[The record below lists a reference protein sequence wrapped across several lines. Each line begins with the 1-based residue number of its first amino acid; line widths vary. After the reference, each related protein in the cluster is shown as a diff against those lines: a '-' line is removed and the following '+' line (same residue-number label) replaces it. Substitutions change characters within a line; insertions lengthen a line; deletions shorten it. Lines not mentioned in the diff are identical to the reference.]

1 MESGNRHS
9 VLLLTGSNFRGKEQ
23 ILQRAAERIA
33 EQVGPIERA
42 SQTHY
47 TEAWGFSCEEEFANQ
62 ALLVGTDL
70 SADEVL
76 MKTQG
81 IERELGRDRV
91 AESEE
96 KLLTG
101 ERYASRVVDIDI
113 IFYDDVVV
121 ESEELTL
128 PHPLMHEREF
138 VLRPMLEVA
147 PAWRHPILEQTVEE
161 MIERVENSK
170 LRIENYRAKPNRG
183 R

>member
-1 MESGNRHS
+1 MESGIRHS

-42 SQTHY
+42 SQICY
-47 TEAWGFSCEEEFANQ
+47 SEAWGFTCEEEFANQ
-62 ALLVGTDL
+62 AILVSTGL
-70 SADEVL
+70 AADEVL
-76 MKTQG
+76 MKTQA

-113 IFYDDVVV
+113 IFYDDIVV
-121 ESEELTL
+121 ESEKLTL

-147 PAWRHPILEQTVEE
+147 AEWRHPIIGLTTEE
-161 MIERVENSK
+161 MIEGILNS
-170 LRIENYRAKPNRG
+170 
-183 R
+183 

>member
-1 MESGNRHS
+1 MESGIRHS

-23 ILQRAAERIA
+23 ILQRAAECIA
-33 EQVGPIERA
+33 EQVGPIDKA
-42 SQTHY
+42 SQIHY

-62 ALLVGTDL
+62 AILVSTGL
-70 SADEVL
+70 AADEVL
-76 MKTQG
+76 MKTQA
-81 IERELGRDRV
+81 IERELGRDRE

-113 IFYDDVVV
+113 IFYDDIVV

-147 PAWRHPILEQTVEE
+147 AEWRHPILGLTTQE
-161 MIERVENSK
+161 MIERVG
-170 LRIENYRAKPNRG
+170 RIQN
-183 R
+183 

>member
-1 MESGNRHS
+1 MESGKRHS

-42 SQTHY
+42 SQICY
-47 TEAWGFSCEEEFANQ
+47 SEAWGFTCEEEFANQ
-62 ALLVGTDL
+62 AILVSTGL
-70 SADEVL
+70 AADEVL
-76 MKTQG
+76 RLTQA
-81 IERELGRDRV
+81 IERELGRDRK

-96 KLLTG
+96 KMLTG

-121 ESEELTL
+121 DRCDLKL

-147 PAWRHPILEQTVEE
+147 AEWRHPILGRTTQE
-161 MIERVENSK
+161 MLEGILNS
-170 LRIENYRAKPNRG
+170 
-183 R
+183 

>member
-33 EQVGPIERA
+33 ELVGPIERA
-42 SQTHY
+42 SQICY
-47 TEAWGFSCEEEFANQ
+47 SEAWGFTCEEEFANQ
-62 ALLVGTDL
+62 AILVSTVL
-70 SADEVL
+70 AADEVL
-76 MKTQG
+76 MKTQA

-113 IFYDDVVV
+113 IFYDDIVV

-147 PAWRHPILEQTVEE
+147 AEWRHPIIGRTVEE
-161 MIERVENSK
+161 MLKGILNS
-170 LRIENYRAKPNRG
+170 
-183 R
+183 

>member
-1 MESGNRHS
+1 MESGIRHS

-42 SQTHY
+42 SQIY
-47 TEAWGFSCEEEFANQ
+47 YSEAWGFKCESEFANQ
-62 ALLVGTDL
+62 ALIVETSLQPL
-70 SADEVL
+70 EVL
-76 MKTQG
+76 MKTQA

-113 IFYDDVVV
+113 IFYDDIVV

-147 PAWRHPILEQTVEE
+147 AEWRHPIIGRTVEE
-161 MIERVENSK
+161 MLEGILNS
-170 LRIENYRAKPNRG
+170 
-183 R
+183 

>member
-1 MESGNRHS
+1 MENGKRHS

-42 SQTHY
+42 SQIHY

-76 MKTQG
+76 LKTQG
-81 IERELGRDRV
+81 IERELGRDRK
-91 AESEE
+91 AEAAE
-96 KLLTG
+96 KAATG

-113 IFYDDVVV
+113 IFYDDIVV

-147 PAWRHPILEQTVEE
+147 AEWRHPILGLTTEE
-161 MIERVENSK
+161 MIERVGNSKFIIQNSK
-170 LRIENYRAKPNRG
+170 LS
-183 R
+183 

>member
-1 MESGNRHS
+1 MECGIRHS
-9 VLLLTGSNFRGKEQ
+9 VLLLTGSNFRGKDQ
-23 ILQRAAERIA
+23 ILQRAAECIA

-42 SQTHY
+42 SQICY
-47 TEAWGFSCEEEFANQ
+47 SEAWGFTCEEEFANQ
-62 ALLVGTDL
+62 AILVSTGL
-70 SADEVL
+70 AADEVL
-76 MKTQG
+76 MKTQA
-81 IERELGRDRV
+81 IEQELGRDRE

-121 ESEELTL
+121 DRCDLKL

-147 PAWRHPILEQTVEE
+147 AEWRHPIIGLTVEE
-161 MIERVENSK
+161 MLEGILNS
-170 LRIENYRAKPNRG
+170 
-183 R
+183 

>member
-1 MESGNRHS
+1 MEALGTHS

-23 ILQRAAERIA
+23 ILQRAAECIA

-42 SQTHY
+42 SQICY
-47 TEAWGFSCEEEFANQ
+47 SEAWGFTCEEEFANQ
-62 ALLVGTDL
+62 AILVSTGL
-70 SADEVL
+70 AADEVL
-76 MKTQG
+76 MKTQA

-113 IFYDDVVV
+113 IFYDDIVV
-121 ESEELTL
+121 ESEKLTL
-128 PHPLMHEREF
+128 PHPLMHKREF

-147 PAWRHPILEQTVEE
+147 AEWRHPILGLTTEE
-161 MIERVENSK
+161 MIERVG
-170 LRIENYRAKPNRG
+170 RIQN
-183 R
+183 

>member
-1 MESGNRHS
+1 MESGKRHS

-23 ILQRAAERIA
+23 ILRRAAERIA

-42 SQTHY
+42 SQICY
-47 TEAWGFSCEEEFANQ
+47 SEAWGFTCEEEFANQ
-62 ALLVGTDL
+62 AILVNTVL
-70 SADEVL
+70 EADEVL
-76 MKTQG
+76 MKIQA

-113 IFYDDVVV
+113 IFYDDIVV

-147 PAWRHPILEQTVEE
+147 AEWRHPILGLTTQE
-161 MIERVENSK
+161 MLEGVENSR
-170 LRIENYRAKPNRG
+170 LRIEN
-183 R
+183 

>member
-1 MESGNRHS
+1 MECGIRHS

-23 ILQRAAERIA
+23 ILQRAAECIA

-42 SQTHY
+42 SQICY
-47 TEAWGFSCEEEFANQ
+47 SEAWGFTCEEEFANQ
-62 ALLVGTDL
+62 AILVSTVL
-70 SADEVL
+70 AADEVL
-76 MKTQG
+76 MKTQA
-81 IERELGRDRV
+81 IERELGRDRE

-113 IFYDDVVV
+113 IFYDDAVV
-121 ESEELTL
+121 ESEKLTL

-147 PAWRHPILEQTVEE
+147 AEWRHPILGLTTEE
-161 MIERVENSK
+161 MLERVENSR
-170 LRIENYRAKPNRG
+170 LRIEN
-183 R
+183 

>member
-1 MESGNRHS
+1 MECGIRHS

-42 SQTHY
+42 SQICY
-47 TEAWGFSCEEEFANQ
+47 SEAWGFTCEEEFANQ
-62 ALLVGTDL
+62 AILVSTGL
-70 SADEVL
+70 AADEVL
-76 MKTQG
+76 MKTQA

-113 IFYDDVVV
+113 IFYDDAVV
-121 ESEELTL
+121 ESEKLTL

-147 PAWRHPILEQTVEE
+147 AEWRHPILGLTVEE
-161 MIERVENSK
+161 MIERVG
-170 LRIENYRAKPNRG
+170 RIQN
-183 R
+183 

>member
-1 MESGNRHS
+1 MKSGKRHS
-9 VLLLTGSNFRGKEQ
+9 VVLLTGSNFRGKEQ
-23 ILQRAAERIA
+23 ILQRAAECIA

-42 SQTHY
+42 SQIHY

-62 ALLVGTDL
+62 ALMVGTDL

-81 IERELGRDRV
+81 IERELGRDRK
-91 AESEE
+91 AEAAE
-96 KLLTG
+96 KAATG

-121 ESEELTL
+121 DRCDLKL

-161 MIERVENSK
+161 MIEG
-170 LRIENYRAKPNRG
+170 IQNYER
-183 R
+183 

>member
-1 MESGNRHS
+1 MESGIRHS
-9 VLLLTGSNFRGKEQ
+9 VLLLTGSNFRSKEQ

-42 SQTHY
+42 SQICY
-47 TEAWGFSCEEEFANQ
+47 SEAWGFTCEEEFANQ
-62 ALLVGTDL
+62 AILVSTVL
-70 SADEVL
+70 AADEVL
-76 MKTQG
+76 MKTQA
-81 IERELGRDRV
+81 IERELGRDRE

-121 ESEELTL
+121 DRCDLKL
-128 PHPLMHEREF
+128 PHPLMHKREF

-147 PAWRHPILEQTVEE
+147 AEWRHPIIGKTVEE
-161 MIERVENSK
+161 MLEGILNS
-170 LRIENYRAKPNRG
+170 
-183 R
+183 

>member
-1 MESGNRHS
+1 MESGIRHS

-42 SQTHY
+42 SQICY
-47 TEAWGFSCEEEFANQ
+47 SEAWGFTCEEEFANQ
-62 ALLVGTDL
+62 AILVSTVL
-70 SADEVL
+70 AADEVL
-76 MKTQG
+76 MKTQA
-81 IERELGRDRV
+81 IERELGRDRE

-113 IFYDDVVV
+113 IFYDDAVV
-121 ESEELTL
+121 ESEKLTL

-147 PAWRHPILEQTVEE
+147 AEWRHPIIGLTVEE

-170 LRIENYRAKPNRG
+170 LRIEN
-183 R
+183 

>member
-1 MESGNRHS
+1 MESGIRHS

-33 EQVGPIERA
+33 EQVGQIERA
-42 SQTHY
+42 SQICY
-47 TEAWGFSCEEEFANQ
+47 SEAWGFTCEEEFANQ
-62 ALLVGTDL
+62 AILVNTVL
-70 SADEVL
+70 TANEVL
-76 MKTQG
+76 MKTQA
-81 IERELGRDRV
+81 IERELGRDRE

-101 ERYASRVVDIDI
+101 ERYASRMVDIDI
-113 IFYDDVVV
+113 IFYDDIVV

-147 PAWRHPILEQTVEE
+147 AKWRHPILEQTVEE

-170 LRIENYRAKPNRG
+170 FKIQN
-183 R
+183 

>member
-1 MESGNRHS
+1 MESGKRHS

-23 ILQRAAERIA
+23 ILQRAAECIA

-42 SQTHY
+42 SQICY
-47 TEAWGFSCEEEFANQ
+47 SEAWGFTCEEEFANQ
-62 ALLVGTDL
+62 AILVSTGL
-70 SADEVL
+70 AADEVL
-76 MKTQG
+76 MKTQA
-81 IERELGRDRV
+81 IERELGRDRE

-121 ESEELTL
+121 DRCDLKL
-128 PHPLMHEREF
+128 PHPLLHKREF

-147 PAWRHPILEQTVEE
+147 AEWRHPIIGRTVEE
-161 MIERVENSK
+161 MLDGILNS
-170 LRIENYRAKPNRG
+170 
-183 R
+183 

>member
-1 MESGNRHS
+1 M
-9 VLLLTGSNFRGKEQ
+9 LLTGSNFRGKEQ
-23 ILQRAAERIA
+23 ILQRAAECIA

-42 SQTHY
+42 SQIHY

-62 ALLVGTDL
+62 ALMVGTDL

-76 MKTQG
+76 MKTQD
-81 IERELGRDRV
+81 IERELGRDRK

-113 IFYDDVVV
+113 IFYDDIVV

-161 MIERVENSK
+161 MIEG
-170 LRIENYRAKPNRG
+170 IQNYER
-183 R
+183 

>member
-1 MESGNRHS
+1 MEALGTHS

-33 EQVGPIERA
+33 EQVGPIERT
-42 SQTHY
+42 SQICY
-47 TEAWGFSCEEEFANQ
+47 SEAWGFTCEEEFANQ
-62 ALLVGTDL
+62 AILVSTVL
-70 SADEVL
+70 AANEVL
-76 MKTQG
+76 MKTQA
-81 IERELGRDRV
+81 IERELGRDRE

-113 IFYDDVVV
+113 IFYDDIVV
-121 ESEELTL
+121 ESEKLTL

-147 PAWRHPILEQTVEE
+147 AEWRHPIIGRTTEE
-161 MIERVENSK
+161 MIERVG
-170 LRIENYRAKPNRG
+170 RIQN
-183 R
+183 

>member
-1 MESGNRHS
+1 MECEIRHS

-42 SQTHY
+42 SQICY
-47 TEAWGFSCEEEFANQ
+47 SEAWGFTCEEEFANQ
-62 ALLVGTDL
+62 AILVSTGL
-70 SADEVL
+70 AADEVL
-76 MKTQG
+76 MKTQA
-81 IERELGRDRV
+81 IERELGRDRE

-113 IFYDDVVV
+113 IFYDDIVV
-121 ESEELTL
+121 ESEKLTL

-147 PAWRHPILEQTVEE
+147 AEWRHPIIGLTVEE
-161 MIERVENSK
+161 MIERVG
-170 LRIENYRAKPNRG
+170 RIQN
-183 R
+183 

>member
-1 MESGNRHS
+1 MGRHS
-9 VLLLTGSNFRGKEQ
+9 VALLTGSNFRGKEQ
-23 ILQRAAERIA
+23 ILSRAAECIA

-42 SQTHY
+42 SQICY
-47 TEAWGFSCEEEFANQ
+47 SEAWGFTCEEEFANQ
-62 ALLVGTDL
+62 AILVSTVL
-70 SADEVL
+70 AADEVL
-76 MKTQG
+76 MKTQA

-113 IFYDDVVV
+113 IFYDDIVV

-147 PAWRHPILEQTVEE
+147 AEWRHPIIGRTVEE

-170 LRIENYRAKPNRG
+170 LRIEN
-183 R
+183 

>member
-1 MESGNRHS
+1 MRHS
-9 VLLLTGSNFRGKEQ
+9 VVLLTGSNFRGKEQ
-23 ILQRAAERIA
+23 ILQRAADYVAER
-33 EQVGPIERA
+33 VGEVERA
-42 SQTHY
+42 SQIHY

-62 ALLVGTDL
+62 ALMVGTDL

-76 MKTQG
+76 LKTQG
-81 IERELGRDRV
+81 IERELGRDRK
-91 AESEE
+91 AEATE
-96 KLLTG
+96 KAATG

-121 ESEELTL
+121 DRCDLKL

-161 MIERVENSK
+161 MIEG
-170 LRIENYRAKPNRG
+170 IQNYER
-183 R
+183 

>member
-1 MESGNRHS
+1 MEALGTHS
-9 VLLLTGSNFRGKEQ
+9 VALLTGSNHRGKEQ

-42 SQTHY
+42 SQICY
-47 TEAWGFSCEEEFANQ
+47 SEAWGFTCEEEFANQ
-62 ALLVGTDL
+62 AILVSTGL
-70 SADEVL
+70 AADEVL
-76 MKTQG
+76 MKTQA
-81 IERELGRDRV
+81 IERELGRDRK

-113 IFYDDVVV
+113 IFYDDIVV
-121 ESEELTL
+121 ESEKLTL

-147 PAWRHPILEQTVEE
+147 AEWRHPIIGRTTQEMLEG
-161 MIERVENSK
+161 ILNS
-170 LRIENYRAKPNRG
+170 
-183 R
+183 

>member
-1 MESGNRHS
+1 MESGKRHS

-42 SQTHY
+42 SQICY
-47 TEAWGFSCEEEFANQ
+47 SEAWGFTCEEEFANQ
-62 ALLVGTDL
+62 AILVSTVL
-70 SADEVL
+70 AADEVL
-76 MKTQG
+76 MKTQA
-81 IERELGRDRV
+81 IERELGRDRE

-113 IFYDDVVV
+113 IFYDDIVV
-121 ESEELTL
+121 ESEKLTL
-128 PHPLMHEREF
+128 PHPRMHEREF

-147 PAWRHPILEQTVEE
+147 AEWRHPIIGLTVEE

-170 LRIENYRAKPNRG
+170 LRIEN
-183 R
+183 

>member
-33 EQVGPIERA
+33 ELVGPIERA
-42 SQTHY
+42 SQICNS
-47 TEAWGFSCEEEFANQ
+47 EAWGFTCEEEFANQ
-62 ALLVGTDL
+62 AILVSTGL
-70 SADEVL
+70 EADEVL
-76 MKTQG
+76 MKTQA

-113 IFYDDVVV
+113 IFYDDIVV

-147 PAWRHPILEQTVEE
+147 AEWRHPIIGRTVEE
-161 MIERVENSK
+161 MIERVG
-170 LRIENYRAKPNRG
+170 RIQN
-183 R
+183 

>member
-1 MESGNRHS
+1 MESGKRHS

-42 SQTHY
+42 SQICY
-47 TEAWGFSCEEEFANQ
+47 SEAWGFTCEEEFANQ
-62 ALLVGTDL
+62 AILVSTGL
-70 SADEVL
+70 AADEVL
-76 MKTQG
+76 MKTQA

-113 IFYDDVVV
+113 IFYDDIVV
-121 ESEELTL
+121 ESEKLTL

-147 PAWRHPILEQTVEE
+147 AEWRHPIIGLTVEE
-161 MIERVENSK
+161 MIQRVG
-170 LRIENYRAKPNRG
+170 RIQN
-183 R
+183 

>member
-1 MESGNRHS
+1 MESGKRHS

-42 SQTHY
+42 SQICY
-47 TEAWGFSCEEEFANQ
+47 SEAWGFTCEEEFANQ
-62 ALLVGTDL
+62 AILVSTVL
-70 SADEVL
+70 AADEVL
-76 MKTQG
+76 MKTQA
-81 IERELGRDRV
+81 IERELGRDRK

-113 IFYDDVVV
+113 IFYDDIVV
-121 ESEELTL
+121 ESEKLTL

-138 VLRPMLEVA
+138 VLRPMWEVA
-147 PAWRHPILEQTVEE
+147 AEWRHPILGLTVEE
-161 MIERVENSK
+161 MLDGILNS
-170 LRIENYRAKPNRG
+170 
-183 R
+183 

>member
-1 MESGNRHS
+1 MECGIRHS

-42 SQTHY
+42 SQICY
-47 TEAWGFSCEEEFANQ
+47 SEAWGFTCEEEFANQ
-62 ALLVGTDL
+62 AILVSTGL
-70 SADEVL
+70 AADEVL
-76 MKTQG
+76 MKTQA

-121 ESEELTL
+121 DRCDLKL
-128 PHPLMHEREF
+128 PHPLLHKREF

-147 PAWRHPILEQTVEE
+147 AEWRHPIIGLTVEE

-170 LRIENYRAKPNRG
+170 LRIEN
-183 R
+183 

>member
-1 MESGNRHS
+1 MESGIRHS

-23 ILQRAAERIA
+23 ILRRAAERIA
-33 EQVGPIERA
+33 EQVGPIEQA
-42 SQTHY
+42 SQICY
-47 TEAWGFSCEEEFANQ
+47 SEAWGFTCKEEFANQ
-62 ALLVGTDL
+62 AILVSTVL
-70 SADEVL
+70 AADEVL
-76 MKTQG
+76 MKTQA
-81 IERELGRDRV
+81 IERELGRDRE

-121 ESEELTL
+121 DRCDLKL

-147 PAWRHPILEQTVEE
+147 AEWRHPIIGRTVEE
-161 MIERVENSK
+161 MLDEILNS
-170 LRIENYRAKPNRG
+170 
-183 R
+183 

>member
-1 MESGNRHS
+1 MECGIRHS
-9 VLLLTGSNFRGKEQ
+9 VLLLTGSHFRGKEQ
-23 ILQRAAERIA
+23 ILRRAAERIA

-42 SQTHY
+42 SQICY
-47 TEAWGFSCEEEFANQ
+47 SEAWGFTCEEKFANQ
-62 ALLVGTDL
+62 AILVSTGL
-70 SADEVL
+70 AADEVL
-76 MKTQG
+76 MKTQA

-91 AESEE
+91 AESKE

-113 IFYDDVVV
+113 IFYDDIVV

-147 PAWRHPILEQTVEE
+147 AEWRHPIIGRTVEE
-161 MIERVENSK
+161 MLDGILNS
-170 LRIENYRAKPNRG
+170 
-183 R
+183 